1 MNDVVNGGQQPV
13 VNVLLGCDPQLNVRI
28 TETDSGTLF
37 VVIEPA
43 EFDKPFEDI
52 DGIFFDLADG
62 SSLDSLNFFPEANQ
76 GSIFSPVT
84 SIQAAADSVNTLSNG
99 AQVAESFDI
108 GIQFGTSD
116 NSTSGEVTQAN
127 FTLFGDN
134 GPLSIDDLDLDSLSV
149 VVNSDGGNGQ
159 VLTTDTSGDTD
170 PAIVSTEILFE
181 DFDDIRDPDDSEF
194 IVRDGRWDVRDDQ
207 LFTNGSND
215 GTLKFAKVEAEG
227 DVTISFDAN
236 VADASQFEN
245 GGSYGDALWLQ
256 VRTDD
261 GSWQTLDD
269 FRVNDEGTALVGNR
283 TGNEIGEDSST
294 LTYSG
299 GVLNDIE
306 ENVQFRI
313 ISKITANNE
322 QVFFDNFSVV
332 ETSEVAADGDTVAG
346 EKVTVDFDA
355 ANSGDV
361 VSDQFEGVTISA
373 QRAGD
378 RDDSEN
384 DAVIFDS
391 NSPTGRDYDLGF
403 EGQGNIVIISEDN
416 DSSDADDNAHGG
428 TITFDFDAIS
438 EVQSLNLLDIEE
450 AGGTIDLFD
459 EAGELIN
466 TVDIPA
472 AGDNSNQ
479 LIEINTVGVASLD
492 VNLVGSGAVDE
503 LMYFPQVDAK
513 GGQYD
518 VDYVGGLPVLHP
530 VEEEMVDDHEE
541 DVLMEV

>member
-1 MNDVVNGGQQPV
+1 M
-13 VNVLLGCDPQLNVRI
+13 
-28 TETDSGTLF
+28 
-37 VVIEPA
+37 
-43 EFDKPFEDI
+43 
-52 DGIFFDLADG
+52 
-62 SSLDSLNFFPEANQ
+62 
-76 GSIFSPVT
+76 
-84 SIQAAADSVNTLSNG
+84 
-99 AQVAESFDI
+99 
-108 GIQFGTSD
+108 
-116 NSTSGEVTQAN
+116 
-127 FTLFGDN
+127 
-134 GPLSIDDLDLDSLSV
+134 
-149 VVNSDGGNGQ
+149 
-159 VLTTDTSGDTD
+159 
-170 PAIVSTEILFE
+170 
-181 DFDDIRDPDDSEF
+181 
-194 IVRDGRWDVRDDQ
+194 
-207 LFTNGSND
+207 
-215 GTLKFAKVEAEG
+215 
-227 DVTISFDAN
+227 
-236 VADASQFEN
+236 
-245 GGSYGDALWLQ
+245 
-256 VRTDD
+256 
-261 GSWQTLDD
+261 
-269 FRVNDEGTALVGNR
+269 
-283 TGNEIGEDSST
+283 
-294 LTYSG
+294 
-299 GVLNDIE
+299 
-306 ENVQFRI
+306 
-313 ISKITANNE
+313 
-322 QVFFDNFSVV
+322 FFDNYSVV
-332 ETSEVAADGDTVAG
+332 ETSEEHADGGTVTG
-346 EKVTVDFDA
+346 EKVTVDFVD

-384 DAVIFDS
+384 DAMIFDS

>member
-1 MNDVVNGGQQPV
+1 M
-13 VNVLLGCDPQLNVRI
+13 NVLLGCDPQLNVRI

-181 DFDDIRDPDDSEF
+181 DFDDIGDPDDSEF

-313 ISKITANNE
+313 ISDISANNE

-332 ETSEVAADGDTVAG
+332 ETSEVPADGDTVAG

-361 VSDQFEGVTISA
+361 VSCLLYTSPSP
-373 QRAGD
+373 
-378 RDDSEN
+378 RDS
-384 DAVIFDS
+384 
-391 NSPTGRDYDLGF
+391 
-403 EGQGNIVIISEDN
+403 
-416 DSSDADDNAHGG
+416 
-428 TITFDFDAIS
+428 
-438 EVQSLNLLDIEE
+438 
-450 AGGTIDLFD
+450 
-459 EAGELIN
+459 
-466 TVDIPA
+466 
-472 AGDNSNQ
+472 
-479 LIEINTVGVASLD
+479 
-492 VNLVGSGAVDE
+492 
-503 LMYFPQVDAK
+503 
-513 GGQYD
+513 
-518 VDYVGGLPVLHP
+518 
-530 VEEEMVDDHEE
+530 
-541 DVLMEV
+541 

>member
-159 VLTTDTSGDTD
+159 VLTTDTSGDAD
-170 PAIVSTEILFE
+170 PVIVSTEILFE
-181 DFDDIRDPDDSEF
+181 DFDDIRYPDDSEF
-194 IVRDGRWDVRDDQ
+194 IERDDYWDVR
-207 LFTNGSND
+207 NGELATDGRND
-215 GTLKFAKVEAEG
+215 GTLQFAPVEAEG
-227 DVTISFDAN
+227 DVTLTFDAR
-236 VADASQFEN
+236 VGDASLFEA
-245 GGSYGDALWLQ
+245 GGSYGDEIRLEI
-256 VRTDD
+256 RTED
-261 GSWQTLDD
+261 GSWTTVDT
-269 FRVNDEGTALVGNR
+269 FVVNNEGTALVGDQS
-283 TGNEIGEDSST
+283 GNAITEDGSS
-294 LTYSG
+294 LSYSG
-299 GVLNDIE
+299 GQFDDVDGNF
-306 ENVQFRI
+306 QFRLVSD
-313 ISKITANNE
+313 ISAGNE
-322 QVFFDNFSVV
+322 RVFFDNFSVV
-332 ETSEVAADGDTVAG
+332 ETSEEPADGGTVTG

-384 DAVIFDS
+384 DAMIFDS
-391 NSPTGRDYDLGF
+391 NSPTGGDYDLGF